1 MEKKRHDDDERSA
14 LNQEKINALA
24 AIDFT
29 WAKQKGSALW
39 DAKFRDLLRYRAET
53 GHSNVPTKYR
63 ADTSL
68 GRWVS
73 TQRKQY
79 KEMKLNKRS
88 LMTAERAR
96 KLTEIGFKWNAM
108 DRDHDDVDSP

>member
-1 MEKKRHDDDERSA
+1 MRMEKKRYDEDDRSA
-14 LNQEKINALA
+14 LNEEKIKALE

-29 WAKQKGSALW
+29 WAKQKGEALW
-39 DAKFRDLLRYRAET
+39 DAKFRDLLTYQAET
-53 GHSNVPTKYR
+53 GHCNVPTKY
-63 ADTSL
+63 AQDTSL

-79 KEMKLNKRS
+79 KEMQEGKRS
-88 LMTAERAR
+88 LMTEERAR

-108 DRDHDDVDSP
+108 DRE